1 MPGGKLLRVKIE
13 ADDTS
18 GPGAA
23 QSGATIHAVHIS
35 GDFFLHPEDALPAI
49 EKSLGGLPVNSTAQ
63 GLAQKIHEALAAQK
77 AAFLGVSAEDI
88 AQTIVEALAAKP

>member
-13 ADDTS
+13 TDD
-18 GPGAA
+18 AA
-23 QSGATIHAVHIS
+23 ESSAVIHAVQIS

-49 EKSLGGLPVNSTAQ
+49 EKSLGGLPASSSPEM
-63 GLAQKIHEALAAQK
+63 LAQKIHASLAAQK

-88 AQTIVEALAAKP
+88 AQTIVEALAAGLVRN